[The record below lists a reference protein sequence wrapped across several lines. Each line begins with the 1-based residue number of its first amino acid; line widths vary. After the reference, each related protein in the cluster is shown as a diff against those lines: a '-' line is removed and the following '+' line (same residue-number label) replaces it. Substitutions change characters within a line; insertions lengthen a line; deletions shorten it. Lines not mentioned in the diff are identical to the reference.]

1 MKAIVK
7 DKLTKP
13 QRKALK
19 ENPKKS
25 AVVIMDIEDTIK
37 EANRQLS
44 GTWNYQKLDID
55 KILKKLKL
63 ISITIKILNKYH
75 Q

>member
-1 MKAIVK
+1 MKAIAK